1 MDNTGSL
8 QVSDA
13 HNGAKTKTTRMS
25 YEFRA
30 GQVRRVLELNPEMT
44 IYDLARYLEMSPRQM
59 HTICERMAKEGRISA
74 RQVPHRK
81 GVFKHI
87 ISLVQP

>member
-1 MDNTGSL
+1 MDKTGSL
-8 QVSDA
+8 RAASGQEQ
-13 HNGAKTKTTRMS
+13 AKTFARMS

-59 HTICERMAKEGRISA
+59 HNICERMADEGRIA
-74 RQVPHRK
+74 VTQVPHRSNM
-81 GVFKHI
+81 FKHLI
-87 ISLVQP
+87 RLK